1 MAANGHVY
9 NPHTADAWKEE
20 IKFCFRPCQKQ
31 TITAPVHLRVS
42 FFLPSPKSMKD
53 TGGVSNI
60 PHAKKP
66 DTDNLLKSTMDALT
80 ELKIWQDDALVFAV
94 EASKWYGRKKVG
106 AQIIIESG
114 F

>member
-9 NPHTADAWKEE
+9 NPHTADSWKEE
-20 IKFCFRPCQKQ
+20 IKACFCQCQKP

-42 FFLPSPKSMKD
+42 FFLPWPKSMKD
-53 TGGVSNI
+53 TGGISNV

-80 ELKIWQDDALVFAV
+80 ELKVWQDDALVFSID
-94 EASKWYGRKKVG
+94 ASKWYGRKKVG
-106 AQIIIESG
+106 AQVIIESG